1 MIVLVSW
8 CCNVSCHS
16 VGRVPSSDPR
26 SVRLPTAML
35 WFYPI
40 PCLFVVS
47 VCLGLFLFVSSL
59 SCPFPLSAMS
69 SPLMFLCVVC
79 SLLRLPFAFVFMYC
93 VNVFC
98 IIFLLSFRFVLP
110 TVSPFVYRCLGVSLS
125 VRFVRVL
132 LALCCLVFLLAR
144 FAVCH
149 LIFPFCRLGRP

>member
-35 WFYPI
+35 WFYPM

-47 VCLGLFLFVSSL
+47 VCLGFFRIVSSL

-69 SPLMFLCVVC
+69 SPLLFLCIVC
-79 SLLRLPFAFVFMYC
+79 SLFRLPFLFVFMYC

-98 IIFLLSFRFVLP
+98 TCTVFLLSFHFAFLP
-110 TVSPFVYRCLGVSLS
+110 SVSCPVRCLSFRFSCVAHTHSCTVYLLLS
-125 VRFVRVL
+125 RL
-132 LALCCLVFLLAR
+132 LLDYL
-144 FAVCH
+144 
-149 LIFPFCRLGRP
+149 